1 MMKIGAVSQENYH
14 STSARFF
21 NLSRNCSAFDF
32 QQLSGHYGKRFFPQ
46 NIWSSKNIKISM

>member
-1 MMKIGAVSQENYH
+1 MKIGAVSQENYH